1 LYSHNPLHDQ
11 KGRLHELGNLIVQE
25 TGILAE
31 AATTIVNMVIDFL
44 KKKLPAPVGA
54 QIDGLLSRGAA
65 VKTGESA
72 LGNLASK
79 FGKKE

>member
-1 LYSHNPLHDQ
+1 MYSHNPLHDQ
-11 KGRLHELGNLIVQE
+11 KGRLHELGNLIVQK

-31 AATTIVNMVIDFL
+31 AATTIVNMVIDSL
-44 KKKLPAPVGA
+44 KKKLRPVGA